1 MSPCPCFH
9 VHVSMSPCP
18 CLHVHVS
25 MYPCPCLQVS
35 MSPFLHVSMYHVY
48 ITMFLCL
55 NLNVSISQCL
65 HFSMS
70 PFLNVSISQCLHFSM
85 SPCLHVSMS
94 PCPCL
99 LFSKF
104 RERKTELTK
113 NGNFRLFAANGK
125 WKGQTSV
132 SLLQTEMEVC
142 FPWWA
147 NDKR

>member
-1 MSPCPCFH
+1 MSPCLCIYVHVSMSMSPCPCFH
-9 VHVSMSPCP
+9 VSMSMSPGLYVPISPCFHVSCLYRNVSMSK
-18 CLHVHVS
+18 
-25 MYPCPCLQVS
+25 
-35 MSPFLHVSMYHVY
+35 
-48 ITMFLCL
+48 
-55 NLNVSISQCL
+55 
-65 HFSMS
+65 
-70 PFLNVSISQCLHFSM
+70 SQCLHFSM

-99 LFSKF
+99 MFSKF

-132 SLLQTEMEVC
+132 CLPQTEMEVC